1 MARMPTPGVK
11 ERGAIFSGDM
21 SRDPQTSTELARG
34 ETSLLLLSPVPD
46 HTRLISRQLIT
57 SGIFFAFSTRPS
69 VPGPH
74 LQHGNQR
81 NHIIDLNLLPAQA
94 TCTRPAAK
102 RPPPS
107 SLVLALARNVLF
119 PPLAHHHDTF
129 SETDVISP
137 ETDDNFG
144 ENRQADSVHRPCDQG
159 Q

>member
-1 MARMPTPGVK
+1 VARMPTPGVK

-57 SGIFFAFSTRPS
+57 SGISFAFSTRPS

-81 NHIIDLNLLPAQA
+81 NHTIDLNPLPAQA
-94 TCTRPAAK
+94 TCTRPT
-102 RPPPS
+102 
-107 SLVLALARNVLF
+107 ARGLLPAPLF
-119 PPLAHHHDTF
+119 SH
-129 SETDVISP
+129 SP
-137 ETDDNFG
+137 EASSSVLSHSIMTPSLRLTSSYVRRTTTSVKTDN
-144 ENRQADSVHRPCDQG
+144 SVHRPCDQG